1 MLQARG
7 CAGGRAV
14 LPFRGSVASVQGI
27 VWPKQAHANERG
39 ALKESLL
46 QTPASLLQFALPGFT
61 QRGFSVAN
69 KASLFAGLS
78 KKKKKKKKQEEKGQC
93 RSEVSFLLFVC
104 ISHPVE
110 RKQLLTSVP
119 AVFKM
124 ERKALGNGESVA
136 DVCGFPPT
144 QMSCSEK
151 SSFRNPWPQ
160 LLFDSGH
167 ATAEPN
173 EGTWESSIGQKSLF
187 KQT

>member
-14 LPFRGSVASVQGI
+14 LPFRGSVTSVQGI

-78 KKKKKKKKQEEKGQC
+78 KKKK
-93 RSEVSFLLFVC
+93 SYFLGY
-104 ISHPVE
+104 S
-110 RKQLLTSVP
+110 
-119 AVFKM
+119 
-124 ERKALGNGESVA
+124 
-136 DVCGFPPT
+136 
-144 QMSCSEK
+144 
-151 SSFRNPWPQ
+151 
-160 LLFDSGH
+160 
-167 ATAEPN
+167 
-173 EGTWESSIGQKSLF
+173 
-187 KQT
+187 

>member
-14 LPFRGSVASVQGI
+14 LPFRGSVTSVQGI

-78 KKKKKKKKQEEKGQC
+78 KKKEKEEAGGKG
-93 RSEVSFLLFVC
+93 
-104 ISHPVE
+104 
-110 RKQLLTSVP
+110 SVP
-119 AVFKM
+119 LGGFFFAICLHFTPR
-124 ERKALGNGESVA
+124 RKKTTFNI
-136 DVCGFPPT
+136 C
-144 QMSCSEK
+144 SCR
-151 SSFRNPWPQ
+151 F
-160 LLFDSGH
+160 
-167 ATAEPN
+167 
-173 EGTWESSIGQKSLF
+173 
-187 KQT
+187 

>member
-14 LPFRGSVASVQGI
+14 LPFRGSVTSVQGI

-78 KKKKKKKKQEEKGQC
+78 KKKKEKEEAGGKG
-93 RSEVSFLLFVC
+93 
-104 ISHPVE
+104 
-110 RKQLLTSVP
+110 SVP
-119 AVFKM
+119 LGGFFFAICLHFTPR
-124 ERKALGNGESVA
+124 RKKTTFNI
-136 DVCGFPPT
+136 C
-144 QMSCSEK
+144 SCR
-151 SSFRNPWPQ
+151 F
-160 LLFDSGH
+160 
-167 ATAEPN
+167 
-173 EGTWESSIGQKSLF
+173 
-187 KQT
+187 